1 MLLRRLVIR
10 MAILSAFFLVLLF
23 LPSIFEQFHVEPM
36 LTSASADK
44 PGLVDVSTSY
54 LHVILVLFLRKTLCE
69 ICIGL
74 QIPHLSNNVLEV
86 HILGQEADGLTDQD
100 GHSEVEVGVSAIAA
114 TSNSTLGGPHLFFLE
129 LTEVSE
135 ELINLDVSPS
145 VE

>member
-1 MLLRRLVIR
+1 M
-10 MAILSAFFLVLLF
+10 
-23 LPSIFEQFHVEPM
+23 
-36 LTSASADK
+36 
-44 PGLVDVSTSY
+44 
-54 LHVILVLFLRKTLCE
+54 
-69 ICIGL
+69 

>member
-54 LHVILVLFLRKTLCE
+54 LHVILVLFLRKLFVKF
-69 ICIGL
+69 
-74 QIPHLSNNVLEV
+74 VLDCRF
-86 HILGQEADGLTDQD
+86 HTYPTMFWRF
-100 GHSEVEVGVSAIAA
+100 
-114 TSNSTLGGPHLFFLE
+114 TS
-129 LTEVSE
+129 
-135 ELINLDVSPS
+135 
-145 VE
+145 